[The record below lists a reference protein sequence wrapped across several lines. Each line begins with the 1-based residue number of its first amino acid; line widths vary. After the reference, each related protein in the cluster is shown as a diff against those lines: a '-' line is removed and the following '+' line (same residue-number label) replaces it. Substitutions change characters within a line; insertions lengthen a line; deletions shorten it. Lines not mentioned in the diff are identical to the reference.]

1 MPPKHKTQV
10 EWALVELAEQIL
22 EPVNDSD
29 PCPDPYVIED
39 ILVYMG
45 SPYVGP
51 NEADNNAMR
60 KMYCGGYISDEDREG
75 DFEYNLTK
83 LSRWPDEDVSDT
95 LLAFR
100 ATYRVTYQPGEHE
113 EEELR
118 YLEQEYWEAND
129 LRKDW
134 DF

>member
-1 MPPKHKTQV
+1 
-10 EWALVELAEQIL
+10 
-22 EPVNDSD
+22 
-29 PCPDPYVIED
+29 
-39 ILVYMG
+39 MG